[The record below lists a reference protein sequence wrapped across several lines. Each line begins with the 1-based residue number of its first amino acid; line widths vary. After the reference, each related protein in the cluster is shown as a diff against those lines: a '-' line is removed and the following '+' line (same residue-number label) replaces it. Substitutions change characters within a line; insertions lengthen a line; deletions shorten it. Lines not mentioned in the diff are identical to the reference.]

1 MAGDQR
7 RHAKPTSK
15 RAETAPP
22 RKRRWFRRIFLTGF
36 FLALLAAGGF
46 ALAVLITP
54 VPDPNEV
61 ARTEATVVYYADGV
75 TELGRLGDSTRRS
88 VTLEQIPVEVQRAV
102 LAAEDR
108 SFYEHGGFS
117 PLGIGRA
124 VVNNVQGGSLQGG
137 STITQQY
144 AKNAYLTSERSYTRK
159 LRELVLSV
167 KLESTV
173 SKDDILQDYLNTIYF
188 GRGAYGIEAAS
199 LAYFGTSAAN
209 LDYTQGAVL
218 AALIKAP
225 SYYADD
231 RKELKARWKWVL
243 DSMLEVGWITPQQ
256 YATAAFPKILKPSGG
271 NRLGGQVGYLLEAVK
286 SDLRALGYTD
296 QEIEAGG
303 LHIVTTFDAQA
314 QAAAEAAVAAVGPT
328 EGTEGLRIGLV
339 ALRPGTGE
347 VIAMYGGPDYVSDPI
362 NNATRPFAQAGSTFK
377 PFALTAAVEQGIG
390 LDSVW
395 DGNSPQEF
403 SGYEVH
409 NYGDNSFG
417 EVDLRT
423 ATAASINTAYVA
435 VEDQVGVDA
444 VADAAYRLGL
454 PADTP
459 GQSPDSLD
467 LTFVLGTASPSG
479 VSMASSYATLA
490 ARGQRAPWTTVRQ
503 VFGTNG
509 GLQYEWD
516 PSPEQVVASEVADT
530 VTSALQS
537 VVAGGTA
544 TGAQALG
551 RPSAGKTGTS
561 NDNKSLWF
569 VGYTPQL
576 SAAVLM
582 AKEDAAGLPV
592 PLDDIGGGAP
602 AYGGGGYPV
611 AIWTAF
617 MEAALAGQPIAEFV
631 GAPVTPSPGPTSESP
646 TPEPTTESPTP
657 SPDPTPEPTPEPIP
671 TPQPTPSPEPAPT
684 PEPTDS
690 PTPEPDPSFAGD
702 PA

>member
-1 MAGDQR
+1 MAADQR
-7 RHAKPTSK
+7 RRAKPTAR
-15 RAETAPP
+15 RAADPSPRP

-36 FLALLAAGGF
+36 LLALLAAGGF

-61 ARTEATVVYYADGV
+61 ASTEATVVYYADGV
-75 TELGRLGDSTRRS
+75 TEIGRLGDSTRRS
-88 VTLEQIPVEVQRAV
+88 VALDQIPVQVQRAV

-144 AKNAYLTSERSYTRK
+144 AKNAYLTSERSFTRK
-159 LRELVLSV
+159 MRELVLSV

-173 SKDDILQDYLNTIYF
+173 SKDEILQDYLNTIYF

-199 LAYFGTSAAN
+199 LAYFGTSAVN

-231 RKELKARWKWVL
+231 RKELKARWTWVL
-243 DSMLEVGWITPQQ
+243 DSMLDAGWITPAQ
-256 YATAAFPKILKPSGG
+256 YADASFPKIRKPTGG

-286 SDLRALGYTD
+286 ADLRALGYTD
-296 QEIEAGG
+296 QEIEGGG
-303 LHIVTTFDAQA
+303 LHIVTTFDATA
-314 QAAAEAAVAAVGPT
+314 QAAAEAAVAQVGPT

-347 VIAMYGGPDYVSDPI
+347 VIAMYGGPDYVTDPI

-390 LDSVW
+390 LDSMW
-395 DGNSPQEF
+395 DGNSPRDF
-403 SGYEVH
+403 NGYEVH

-454 PADTP
+454 PMDTP
-459 GQSPDSLD
+459 GQSPDDLD

-479 VSMASSYATLA
+479 IS
-490 ARGQRAPWTTVRQ
+490 
-503 VFGTNG
+503 
-509 GLQYEWD
+509 
-516 PSPEQVVASEVADT
+516 
-530 VTSALQS
+530 
-537 VVAGGTA
+537 
-544 TGAQALG
+544 
-551 RPSAGKTGTS
+551 
-561 NDNKSLWF
+561 
-569 VGYTPQL
+569 
-576 SAAVLM
+576 
-582 AKEDAAGLPV
+582 
-592 PLDDIGGGAP
+592 
-602 AYGGGGYPV
+602 
-611 AIWTAF
+611 
-617 MEAALAGQPIAEFV
+617 
-631 GAPVTPSPGPTSESP
+631 
-646 TPEPTTESPTP
+646 
-657 SPDPTPEPTPEPIP
+657 
-671 TPQPTPSPEPAPT
+671 
-684 PEPTDS
+684 
-690 PTPEPDPSFAGD
+690 
-702 PA
+702 